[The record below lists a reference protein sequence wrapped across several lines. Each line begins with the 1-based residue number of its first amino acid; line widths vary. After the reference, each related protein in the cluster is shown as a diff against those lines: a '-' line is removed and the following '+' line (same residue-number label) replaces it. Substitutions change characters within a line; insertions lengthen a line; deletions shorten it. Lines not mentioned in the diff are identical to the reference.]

1 MLNNIS
7 RKASC
12 LVFLLVLML
21 AAGALCAQ
29 VAQPDNNVEQA
40 GVQLTSTVTASAT
53 AERVRFTSPNT
64 VVQLRLEVYDEAG
77 QKLLDTEQRGGNVLD
92 WHLQGGAGERVADGV
107 YLCVLTIKNL
117 AGRLNQKLGLVT
129 VNAQSTVVRSA
140 AVAELNLRQAQT
152 VGPIES
158 GDAGLTVMGSD
169 DAPVTVLANNGNEA
183 QLARTRGALTFRVGD
198 FFSGADKEQM
208 RLTEEGNLGIGTKKP
223 QAKLDVA
230 GTIRARE
237 GFMFSDGSTLK
248 LNEKGVLTRT
258 SADGLAPSVVTTQNK
273 LAKFTDNAGTVGD
286 SIVTE
291 SAGNIGIGTTPTQAL
306 DVANGRIVT
315 TGSKSLTSTSD
326 SMLEVKT
333 TITNNGLAQSAIK
346 ARNIFNGSGD
356 YVTGSDIAPT
366 FAPSQSINTAQG
378 FVAAG
383 FFAPPPGVTIT
394 NAIGGASATVYSN
407 VSGAVTNGIAFN
419 LVSPFVSGAL
429 KPTTQ
434 YGLRINNQG
443 IGGTTNS
450 YGLYVDAQSGSLNNY
465 SAIFAG
471 GNVGIGTPSPQQ
483 NLSVNGAMNVDQA
496 NLNGGSFNPG
506 ITFGSGS
513 GEGIASNRSG
523 SGNQFGLDFYTFF
536 LNRMSITNGGN
547 VGIGTTTPGAPLDVQ
562 VAAGQSLQFRQ
573 DSGLVP
579 GINVKT
585 TGGLA
590 GIMRLRN
597 SVEVWPSDD
606 ATRAGKVDVRDTS
619 GFPTIT
625 LDGQTGDASF
635 RNMPGI
641 QYSQGPNANTRIDG
655 GNSATVDSLTINAP
669 ASGFI
674 FVSADVE
681 AYTEHGG
688 NHVFDFT
695 LSNFGTFVVNSK
707 SETRT
712 NTSNL
717 STIDGEVPIHLSW
730 VFPVNAGSLQLRT
743 SLYYDNFCAC
753 GASATLKSHNLT
765 AIYLPKQY

>member
-40 GVQLTSTVTASAT
+40 AVQLTSTVTASAT

-258 SADGLAPSVVTTQNK
+258 SADGLAPSVATTQNK

-333 TITNNGLAQSAIK
+333 TITNM
-346 ARNIFNGSGD
+346 
-356 YVTGSDIAPT
+356 
-366 FAPSQSINTAQG
+366 
-378 FVAAG
+378 
-383 FFAPPPGVTIT
+383 
-394 NAIGGASATVYSN
+394 
-407 VSGAVTNGIAFN
+407 
-419 LVSPFVSGAL
+419 
-429 KPTTQ
+429 
-434 YGLRINNQG
+434 
-443 IGGTTNS
+443 
-450 YGLYVDAQSGSLNNY
+450 GSL
-465 SAIFAG
+465 
-471 GNVGIGTPSPQQ
+471 SP
-483 NLSVNGAMNVDQA
+483 LLKRV
-496 NLNGGSFNPG
+496 
-506 ITFGSGS
+506 T
-513 GEGIASNRSG
+513 
-523 SGNQFGLDFYTFF
+523 
-536 LNRMSITNGGN
+536 
-547 VGIGTTTPGAPLDVQ
+547 
-562 VAAGQSLQFRQ
+562 SLTDR
-573 DSGLVP
+573 
-579 GINVKT
+579 
-585 TGGLA
+585 
-590 GIMRLRN
+590 GIM
-597 SVEVWPSDD
+597 
-606 ATRAGKVDVRDTS
+606 
-619 GFPTIT
+619 
-625 LDGQTGDASF
+625 
-635 RNMPGI
+635 
-641 QYSQGPNANTRIDG
+641 
-655 GNSATVDSLTINAP
+655 
-669 ASGFI
+669 
-674 FVSADVE
+674 
-681 AYTEHGG
+681 
-688 NHVFDFT
+688 
-695 LSNFGTFVVNSK
+695 
-707 SETRT
+707 
-712 NTSNL
+712 
-717 STIDGEVPIHLSW
+717 
-730 VFPVNAGSLQLRT
+730 
-743 SLYYDNFCAC
+743 
-753 GASATLKSHNLT
+753 
-765 AIYLPKQY
+765 